1 MQELDNWKTKA
12 LIIGGVLGLVSGL
25 FAAFLLIQRSEQKQV
40 KPQLNAKDGVKVGM
54 GLLGVLRLIS
64 DMGD

>member
-1 MQELDNWKTKA
+1 MQELENWKTKTM
-12 LIIGGVLGLVSGL
+12 IIGGVLGLVSGL
-25 FAAFLLIQRSEQKQV
+25 FAAFLLIQRSDQKQQ

-54 GLLGVLRLIS
+54 GLLGVLKLIS

>member
-40 KPQLNAKDGVKVGM
+40 KPQLNTKDGVKVGM

>member
-1 MQELDNWKTKA
+1 MQKFENWKTKA

-25 FAAFLLIQRSEQKQV
+25 FAAFLLIQRSDQKQQ
-40 KPQLNAKDGVKVGM
+40 KPQLKAKDGVKVGM

-64 DMGD
+64 DLGD